1 MKITPDKETIA
12 REPKAEQGVPD
23 YAKSPRGFLVELI
36 KIVLIAVVIIIP
48 IRYFLFQPFYVRGAS
63 MEPNFHDN
71 EYLIIDEITYRFT
84 EPQRGEIVVVRDPK
98 NHAEFLIKRIIGL
111 PGETIQVIE
120 GNVYIY
126 NQENPEGK
134 ILSEPY
140 LFSHIVT
147 THDQRVEVGSD
158 EYFVMG
164 DNRPV
169 SLDSRSFGPILKK
182 NIVGRAWLRVWPFE
196 TFTHFSVPSYSTQS
210 Q

>member
-1 MKITPDKETIA
+1 MKITPDKETIE
-12 REPKAEQGVPD
+12 REPKVKEGVPD

-98 NHAEFLIKRIIGL
+98 NHSEFLIKRIIGL
-111 PGETIQVIE
+111 PGESVQVSE
-120 GNVYIY
+120 GHVFVY
-126 NQENPEGK
+126 NSTNPEG
-134 ILSEPY
+134 IELVEPY
-140 LFSHIVT
+140 LASYIVT
-147 THDQRVEVGSD
+147 TNDQRVDVGTD

-169 SLDSRSFGPILKK
+169 SLDSRSFGPLLKK
-182 NIVGRAWLRVWPFE
+182 NIIGRAWLRVWPFD
-196 TFTHFSVPSYSTQS
+196 TFTHFTVPSYSAQP